1 MYTRQGEQYALDL
14 EAVLININPEHNA
27 ELMDACKT
35 LRDYTEYTA
44 RVRTYAE
51 RETLD
56 EAVEREAAM
65 EEGMKAGME
74 TGIKILIQ
82 DNFEEGKTKEVIIE
96 KLIKRFELPKE
107 EAEAYFHKYI

>member
-65 EEGMKAGME
+65 EKQ
-74 TGIKILIQ
+74 K
-82 DNFEEGKTKEVIIE
+82 K
-96 KLIKRFELPKE
+96 
-107 EAEAYFHKYI
+107 